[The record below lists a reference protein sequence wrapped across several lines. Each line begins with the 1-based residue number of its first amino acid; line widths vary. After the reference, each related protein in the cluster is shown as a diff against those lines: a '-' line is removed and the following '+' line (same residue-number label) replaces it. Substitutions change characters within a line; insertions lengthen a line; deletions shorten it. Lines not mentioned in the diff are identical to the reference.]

1 MAPRGEC
8 SVFSVRCSVFT
19 VHRSLFTV
27 HRSLF
32 TVLALALA
40 LDAAAAE
47 TIALRRISCRVRIL
61 TVAQAAESVT
71 INNPLPWGRI
81 EEIAPDGAWVEAG
94 QTVVWFDPVGPSN
107 NLERLRRTHAIG
119 QAELQA
125 RVTDSDN
132 RRLELTDRLQG
143 VRDRLAV
150 EEARRDRLRALPD
163 PAEVTI
169 ASGDL
174 RVAELDAAA
183 ASNDLQRARPR
194 LAQRLISPA
203 AFEKLQSAYD
213 EASAR
218 EASARAVCD
227 VAALPASPLELE
239 SVGLAIANLRLDAA
253 DLERQIDDTD
263 RITAFQREA
272 SAARAALLDRR
283 IAEHAEELESTR
295 LRAPLSGFFS
305 YLREFRRRVLASG
318 DRMWRNFSIA
328 TMPRAETLV
337 LKGEFKEELRRFLAP
352 GDPVTIRFVGRMDQ
366 PVTGRVDSVGEHARD
381 SGEKTEMSWG
391 GQAETGLKVH
401 DVTIRPDAL
410 APWMSLGMH
419 AECEIVSAQ
428 SIEAPAVPADYVVRR
443 DGAALLTVDGRTA
456 AVAGTV
462 VDGWFVLSE
471 TNWLGRAVSPPGR
484 AAAPIAAERAD
495 AAVTASNILFETS
508 GELVPTRM
516 TDVVTRRIH
525 GWQKIAW
532 LVGEDTSVTTGTFVA
547 RLDDKEANE
556 EVNEWEQRLTEARSN
571 REAQEEGLNLRRSQ
585 QAFQSRIESNNVR
598 IAELDWRL
606 AEAGVDGRAL
616 ADARLQARLA
626 AIHLANMTR
635 EREAVARR
643 PAELRARQEEVAA
656 ARALQ
661 RARLQAEAA
670 DVRLA
675 ELAAGPDPL
684 LVARKRSAYA
694 EQALTFRNRQLTAEA
709 DGFRGQADLDRAV
722 RQENYVRRQLEQRR
736 DSRENLSLRAP
747 CDGVVRYN
755 RAWHDGSFVKVAS
768 GVMLG
773 SGMIPLRVAD
783 VAGMEVRAE
792 MPERFYDRVRPGQPV
807 AVRIA
812 SVSDTPFS
820 GTIAGVDDL
829 FEQKRASETDSG
841 LYSSREPTGETVG
854 YLRVAVTPEAG
865 IRLKPGMVARIA
877 VSAPAG
883 RPGGE
888 P

>member
-1 MAPRGEC
+1 
-8 SVFSVRCSVFT
+8 
-19 VHRSLFTV
+19 
-27 HRSLF
+27 
-32 TVLALALA
+32 
-40 LDAAAAE
+40 
-47 TIALRRISCRVRIL
+47 
-61 TVAQAAESVT
+61 
-71 INNPLPWGRI
+71 
-81 EEIAPDGAWVEAG
+81 
-94 QTVVWFDPVGPSN
+94 
-107 NLERLRRTHAIG
+107 
-119 QAELQA
+119 
-125 RVTDSDN
+125 
-132 RRLELTDRLQG
+132 
-143 VRDRLAV
+143 
-150 EEARRDRLRALPD
+150 
-163 PAEVTI
+163 
-169 ASGDL
+169 
-174 RVAELDAAA
+174 
-183 ASNDLQRARPR
+183 
-194 LAQRLISPA
+194 
-203 AFEKLQSAYD
+203 
-213 EASAR
+213 
-218 EASARAVCD
+218 
-227 VAALPASPLELE
+227 
-239 SVGLAIANLRLDAA
+239 
-253 DLERQIDDTD
+253 
-263 RITAFQREA
+263 
-272 SAARAALLDRR
+272 
-283 IAEHAEELESTR
+283 
-295 LRAPLSGFFS
+295 
-305 YLREFRRRVLASG
+305 
-318 DRMWRNFSIA
+318 
-328 TMPRAETLV
+328 
-337 LKGEFKEELRRFLAP
+337 
-352 GDPVTIRFVGRMDQ
+352 
-366 PVTGRVDSVGEHARD
+366 
-381 SGEKTEMSWG
+381 
-391 GQAETGLKVH
+391 
-401 DVTIRPDAL
+401 
-410 APWMSLGMH
+410 
-419 AECEIVSAQ
+419 
-428 SIEAPAVPADYVVRR
+428 
-443 DGAALLTVDGRTA
+443 
-456 AVAGTV
+456 
-462 VDGWFVLSE
+462 
-471 TNWLGRAVSPPGR
+471 
-484 AAAPIAAERAD
+484 
-495 AAVTASNILFETS
+495 
-508 GELVPTRM
+508 
-516 TDVVTRRIH
+516 
-525 GWQKIAW
+525 
-532 LVGEDTSVTTGTFVA
+532 
-547 RLDDKEANE
+547 
-556 EVNEWEQRLTEARSN
+556 
-571 REAQEEGLNLRRSQ
+571 
-585 QAFQSRIESNNVR
+585 
-598 IAELDWRL
+598 
-606 AEAGVDGRAL
+606 
-616 ADARLQARLA
+616 
-626 AIHLANMTR
+626 MTR